1 MASKLVEA
9 GGRASVV
16 KSKKWAKSFEFYAN
30 THDLKSEASKFE
42 EFSHRYCTYLNVMD
56 AGEIEIQ
63 KRELQAGKWDRFFR
77 KLKLAEKVT

>member
-1 MASKLVEA
+1 MIKIWSRSEHFDFRPLFTVASNLVEA

-42 EFSHRYCTYLNVMD
+42 EFSHR
-56 AGEIEIQ
+56 
-63 KRELQAGKWDRFFR
+63 
-77 KLKLAEKVT
+77 

>member
-1 MASKLVEA
+1 MASRLVEA

-42 EFSHRYCTYLNVMD
+42 EFSHRYSTVHLQSSVLERKKEKRSLKKSLNEASLYM
-56 AGEIEIQ
+56 
-63 KRELQAGKWDRFFR
+63 
-77 KLKLAEKVT
+77 